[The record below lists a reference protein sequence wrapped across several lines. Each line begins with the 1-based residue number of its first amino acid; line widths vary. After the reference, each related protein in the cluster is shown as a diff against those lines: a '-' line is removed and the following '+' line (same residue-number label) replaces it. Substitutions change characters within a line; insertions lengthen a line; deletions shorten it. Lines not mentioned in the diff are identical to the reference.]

1 MTVIAPWPPTRFSEP
16 LSEDFPSVFAKY
28 RLVFRIAWQQ
38 AFGYELEAWQESLL
52 CAITELRPDG
62 HLRWRQVFVSLGRQ
76 NGKTEIGAALG
87 LLFMLWKVSPL
98 VIGIASS
105 AEQARLVYDRVM
117 AVILRNPEL
126 AAQFE
131 RITDTRG
138 IKAKDGGKYEL
149 KASKTAALQGLPI
162 DLGVVDEV
170 HLIKQALW
178 TDLVNGTGGRLDCL
192 VVGITTAGDDSSVL
206 LKHLYQVESE
216 TVGKFIW
223 EAPESVVSDDDATL
237 IEHLKAANPA
247 LASGRI
253 DPQIVLGD
261 VRSMPTEDAIRYRL
275 NRFVTGSEGFISGS
289 MWLSCRR
296 GAGESFPDVA
306 GQHVVFAV
314 DRTPGWEGASITAT
328 VKVDGVFW
336 SELVWTHPS
345 AQLADIEAACD
356 ALARRRSATWV
367 MDGYVLKDLAE
378 RMKRKGRTVRVTT
391 RADVC
396 SAAALLYRALATKT
410 LKHDGALLLRVQVNG
425 AGRKSIGD
433 GFRIV
438 AKSGHID
445 AVVATSLG
453 VWGADT
459 IKPVKIKIY

>member
-1 MTVIAPWPPTRFSEP
+1 MRAVAPWPPTRFSEP
-16 LSEDFPSVFAKY
+16 LSEDFASVFAKY
-28 RLVFRIAWQQ
+28 RVVFRIAWRQ

-87 LLFMLWKVSPL
+87 LLFMLWKASPL

-206 LKHLYQVESE
+206 LKHLYQVESQ

-223 EAPESVVSDDDATL
+223 EAPESVVSDDDETL
-237 IEHLKAANPA
+237 IEHLMAANPA
-247 LASGRI
+247 LASGRV

-261 VRSMPTEDAIRYRL
+261 VRSMPMEDAIRYRL
-275 NRFVTGSEGFISGS
+275 NRFVSGSEGFISGA
-289 MWLSCRR
+289 MWMACRR
-296 GAGESFPDVA
+296 GVGEVFPDVA

-314 DRTPGWEGASITAT
+314 DRSPGWEGASITAT
-328 VKVDGVFW
+328 VKVGGVVW
-336 SELVWTHPS
+336 SDLVWSRPHV
-345 AQLADIEAACD
+345 QLADIEAACD
-356 ALARRRSATWV
+356 VLARKYRGTWV
-367 MDGYVLKDLAE
+367 MDRYPLKDLAE
-378 RMKRKGRTVRVTT
+378 RMKAKGRSVRVTT
-391 RADVC
+391 LADVC
-396 SAAALLYRALATKT
+396 SASALLYRALASKT
-410 LKHDGALLLRVQVNG
+410 LKHDGASLLRVQVP
-425 AGRKSIGD
+425 ACGRKNVGD

-438 AKSGHID
+438 GKGEHID
-445 AVVATSLG
+445 AVVATALG
-453 VWGADT
+453 VWGVEML
-459 IKPVKIKIY
+459 KPPSALIY